1 MDSVGRPRGHYVRK
15 GGGVIEQDPREY
27 IADILSGIGLEVT
40 FAGDGRSRG
49 LKFVPVELR
58 SVGWFNR
65 EADGRT
71 QYRPVF
77 EILLLSRKCD
87 GCSSAKPFER
97 SLAECTEQHLV
108 PAGETVLD
116 ALLSSPYCE
125 VISNST
131 PLIGSAE
138 QEPVPVPS
146 DLSAIRFRV
155 VATEENRA
163 RVQRMSG
170 PTKLL

>member
-1 MDSVGRPRGHYVRK
+1 MDSVGRPRGHYGRK
-15 GGGVIEQDPREY
+15 GGGVIEQEPREY
-27 IADILSGIGLEVT
+27 IADILSDIGLEVT
-40 FAGDGRSRG
+40 FAGDERSRG

-87 GCSSAKPFER
+87 GCSATKR
-97 SLAECTEQHLV
+97 SIAECTEHYLV
-108 PAGETVLD
+108 LSGEALLD
-116 ALLSSPYCE
+116 ALLASPHCE

-131 PLIGSAE
+131 PLIGAVE
-138 QEPVPVPS
+138 QELASVPS

-155 VATEENRA
+155 VATEENRG
-163 RVQRMSG
+163 RVQRSG
-170 PTKLL
+170 GLNTA